1 MLRIAHAHCHLY
13 YGDKVV
19 NLLSENRNES
29 QPVMT
34 SEAGLK
40 SRALRAVKSR
50 IVTAPGIESHCDMR
64 AEQARVPSGCNEDDP
79 GPCSYD
85 VTSGIVTSFKTP
97 L

>member
-1 MLRIAHAHCHLY
+1 MLRIVHAHCHLY
-13 YGDKVV
+13 YKVKAV
-19 NLLSENRNES
+19 NLFSENRKES

-50 IVTAPGIESHCDMR
+50 IVTAPGIESHYDMR
-64 AEQARVPSGCNEDDP
+64 VECARVPSGCNEDDP
-79 GPCSYD
+79 GPFAYD
-85 VTSGIVTSFKTP
+85 VSGDIMTSFKTP

>member
-40 SRALRAVKSR
+40 SRALRAVTSR
-50 IVTAPGIESHCDMR
+50 MVTALGIESHCDMR
-64 AEQARVPSGCNEDDP
+64 AECARVPSGCNEDDL
-79 GPCSYD
+79 GPFSYD
-85 VTSGIVTSFKTP
+85 VSGDIMTSLKTP